1 MLDIGERERERE
13 REREYPSN
21 LKEEEEIC
29 LCAAAPPEEAEPPAV
44 VLRVAAGTFC
54 PLAYKPPPLDRGR
67 FFVGL
72 YHLPVAAGTFLFA
85 NPSSWPQALLRSLKT
100 PPRGRRYLFVNLN
113 PHPSA
118 QALVCSLKTPWP
130 QALFWHFFVRLKLPL
145 VAAGPCLALFCSL
158 KHFPSW
164 PQALFCMLE
173 TPARGRRHFSVR
185 LKPLPAAAGTFVYR
199 G

>member
-1 MLDIGERERERE
+1 MENGFPRGGAAELTPSLLCMFVGYWRERE

-100 PPRGRRYLFVNLN
+100 PPRGRRYLL
-113 PHPSA
+113 
-118 QALVCSLKTPWP
+118 T
-130 QALFWHFFVRLKLPL
+130 
-145 VAAGPCLALFCSL
+145 
-158 KHFPSW
+158 
-164 PQALFCMLE
+164 
-173 TPARGRRHFSVR
+173 
-185 LKPLPAAAGTFVYR
+185 
-199 G
+199 

>member
-1 MLDIGERERERE
+1 MYVCWILERE

-67 FFVGL
+67 FFVGRRHFL
-72 YHLPVAAGTFLFA
+72 VCKPLLVAAGTSSFA
-85 NPSSWPQALLRSLKT
+85 QNPSSWSQVL
-100 PPRGRRYLFVNLN
+100 VNLN
-113 PHPSA
+113 PYPSA